1 MIRRELAVFLVVGSL
16 TVLVD
21 LLLYRGMLATGL
33 AGVNLAKGSGF
44 LCGTVFAYF
53 ANKAW
58 TFGHTRP
65 AAGSA
70 WRFALVYGLTLLA
83 NVAVNSTALTLGAG
97 ASLAF
102 LAATAVSAA
111 LNFAGMKFLVFR
123 STASAE
129 AT

>member
-21 LLLYRGMLATGL
+21 LLVYRGALAAGL
-33 AGVNLAKGSGF
+33 GSVAVAKAAGF
-44 LCGTVFAYF
+44 LCGTAFAYF

-58 TFGHTRP
+58 TFGHNRV

-70 WRFALVYGLTLLA
+70 LRFVLVYGMTLLA
-83 NVAVNSTALTLGAG
+83 NVAVNAAALSLGAG
-97 ASLAF
+97 AAPAF

-123 STASAE
+123 ATASAGPI
-129 AT
+129 